1 MAAKN
6 YNYLYYVEGEDDEA
20 IVKALKNKYIISGK
34 ILCFNVVEKEISTLK
49 LRTIKENTVIIL
61 VFDVDT
67 NNINTITKNIE
78 VLKKCKNVKEIILI
92 PQVEN
97 LEDELIR
104 STSIRKIKEL
114 TNSKSTTDFKRDLLK
129 ATNTLKL
136 LENKKFD
143 INKFWIKIPNN
154 NFKKFENMSYK
165 IKVKSSLK

>member
-1 MAAKN
+1 MATKN
-6 YNYLYYVEGEDDEA
+6 HNYLYYVEGNDDEA

-34 ILCFNVVEKEISTLK
+34 VLCFNVVEKVISTLK

-67 NNINTITKNIE
+67 NNINTITENIKI
-78 VLKKCKNVKEIILI
+78 LKRCKNVKEIILI

-104 STSIRKIKEL
+104 STSINQIKEL

-129 ATNTLKL
+129 INNVLKL
-136 LENKKFD
+136 LENKNFD
-143 INKFWIKIPNN
+143 INKFWNKNPSNKFN
-154 NFKKFENMSYK
+154 KFENMSFK
-165 IKVKSSLK
+165 IKIKSS